1 MLQATSAT
9 QHKDDDQTKKGA
21 DEPGEGGDDDP
32 AETRD
37 LSGNLK
43 HLLWSLSHVYL
54 SNAMHFRLRKPS
66 WIDFEPKINLETD
79 FNNPLEYWGNLLLY
93 IYYSLNWLLL
103 ISDKEIYFV
112 VFSSLQRQATCI
124 LFGICKFFFIF
135 SRGFGVGVV
144 VNILGE
150 RCSRSHCSPVSIRTR
165 AVESES
171 LKVWKSL
178 KVGKSQIKAEKSDLI
193 FH

>member
-135 SRGFGVGVV
+135 FPGIWGW
-144 VNILGE
+144 
-150 RCSRSHCSPVSIRTR
+150 RCSKHFGRTLFQKPLLSR
-165 AVESES
+165 FHPYVHGTFLRIQLQSVLS
-171 LKVWKSL
+171 KSVL
-178 KVGKSQIKAEKSDLI
+178 EGQAWA
-193 FH
+193 